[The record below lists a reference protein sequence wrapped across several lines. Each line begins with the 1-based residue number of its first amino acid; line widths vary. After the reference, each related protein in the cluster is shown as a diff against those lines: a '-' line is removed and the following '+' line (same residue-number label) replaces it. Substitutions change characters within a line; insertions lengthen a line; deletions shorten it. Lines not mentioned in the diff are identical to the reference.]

1 MGDIE
6 KQMATDEL
14 KYRKL
19 TNDICSA
26 ADGSAITQNPTKMKG
41 FMESFK
47 PVPVSEL
54 NFTEKQAIVP
64 DEKLQANGETCVKK
78 NAGDIEI
85 NNAREKER
93 TSLKNKWL
101 ESLEKRNKGKFG
113 VSDTV
118 NYASRKITATAEGSI
133 ILNKPLDKAN
143 NINSKEFEDLDISS
157 KVETLKDFKDIKNDN
172 IQNNSKPNEQKSDFK
187 RSKQVIEDA
196 ASSNSN
202 LPSASDTHEGRL
214 SLRRGKMIPCPLC
227 GAEYAIASNLQKH
240 IDKDHSEGEEKSNK
254 RKSRDKSEP
263 VKKKKKLVNDEEE
276 DLDNREQGL
285 PSKETETKKSDNI
298 LESSRTSMMEVD
310 LDNPVLPGD
319 KDENSKLT
327 EYEIFQK
334 LQLKEPSKSGKK
346 KVECKE
352 CGLFLP
358 TNTIKRHLQKHE
370 KNTLKAQNVEDT
382 SITEKEEKEKK
393 VPCTDCDK
401 SFPANSI
408 KKHMAK
414 HKREK
419 KVHNEESKDSND
431 LDRSGHE
438 DFADERIPC
447 TQCGKMLP
455 KNAMK
460 RHLMKHETI
469 SHESDTEKIST
480 EKSEDD
486 ISQDTGEDEKQKV
499 SRKKVTCVECGLQC
513 ASNVIKRHLEKH
525 AKIKALDKSV
535 TPNEIYAPIE
545 ITPTKEYWEYEK
557 EKNGPKSTDGNEN
570 NEDKETGQN
579 TQNSTNPSEYRERG
593 DLQQRKSKDE
603 KRERSRSRKGS
614 VDKDPVHKAVKEL

>member
-1 MGDIE
+1 MG
-6 KQMATDEL
+6 
-14 KYRKL
+14 
-19 TNDICSA
+19 
-26 ADGSAITQNPTKMKG
+26 
-41 FMESFK
+41 
-47 PVPVSEL
+47 
-54 NFTEKQAIVP
+54 
-64 DEKLQANGETCVKK
+64 
-78 NAGDIEI
+78 
-85 NNAREKER
+85 
-93 TSLKNKWL
+93 
-101 ESLEKRNKGKFG
+101 
-113 VSDTV
+113 
-118 NYASRKITATAEGSI
+118 
-133 ILNKPLDKAN
+133 
-143 NINSKEFEDLDISS
+143 
-157 KVETLKDFKDIKNDN
+157 
-172 IQNNSKPNEQKSDFK
+172 
-187 RSKQVIEDA
+187 
-196 ASSNSN
+196 
-202 LPSASDTHEGRL
+202 
-214 SLRRGKMIPCPLC
+214 
-227 GAEYAIASNLQKH
+227 
-240 IDKDHSEGEEKSNK
+240 
-254 RKSRDKSEP
+254 
-263 VKKKKKLVNDEEE
+263 
-276 DLDNREQGL
+276 
-285 PSKETETKKSDNI
+285 
-298 LESSRTSMMEVD
+298 
-310 LDNPVLPGD
+310 
-319 KDENSKLT
+319 
-327 EYEIFQK
+327 
-334 LQLKEPSKSGKK
+334 
-346 KVECKE
+346 
-352 CGLFLP
+352 
-358 TNTIKRHLQKHE
+358 
-370 KNTLKAQNVEDT
+370 DT

-614 VDKDPVHKAVKEL
+614 VDKDPVHKAVKELKESEKAKNSEEESESENPLETAVRKVVSYRMTPKQALSIYNLTPKVLFDNLLGETDNDRMSILKKVNLSLSGEKKVINYCKQNEAQLSYKAVINCVRDLKVKDGNQDFSLTRLEAYRWWYAFRKILISKSQRKRNKTTEFDMKCLSQSFTA